1 MEWACEAGIGTFIV
15 SYFANGR
22 TGIFFI
28 ISSHSPDD
36 EVIVTSFLKIT
47 KTIMVFL
54 FKKLLN
60 YYFKVAKNM
69 E

>member
-1 MEWACEAGIGTFIV
+1 MKLGLELLSFLTLQTAEQD
-15 SYFANGR
+15 
-22 TGIFFI
+22 FFI
-28 ISSHSPDD
+28 ISSYSSDD

>member
-1 MEWACEAGIGTFIV
+1 MKLGLELLSFLTLQMAEQE
-15 SYFANGR
+15 
-22 TGIFFI
+22 FFL
-28 ISSHSPDD
+28 ISLYSPDD
-36 EVIVTSFLKIT
+36 EVMVTSFLKIT

-54 FKKLLN
+54 SKKLLN